1 MTARD
6 WRRNSAATIFLG
18 IKSHKILSLKVLIL
32 LDITGNFRYNQSMET
47 QEITIEKLLVLIDEK
62 DHRIAELENQVQW
75 LMEQFHL
82 AKHKQFGASSEQTD
96 MNQLNLFNEAE
107 QTAALT
113 ALDPEITEVKAHYR
127 KKTRLTTDKLPED
140 LPVEVVE
147 HELPEEKRICP
158 DCGCDLHKMG
168 EDVLEVLKIIPAKA
182 VIVRH
187 VRHVY
192 ACRRCETSSDHVPI
206 VKAEMPEPVIKG
218 GFASP
223 EAIAHIATQKFVM
236 GSPLYR
242 QEQEWTLSGILLSR
256 QTMSNWLLKACNN
269 WLEPIYEE
277 MKRRL
282 CEHEVL
288 HADETTLQ
296 VLHEDGKPAQSKSYM
311 WLYRTSGEAK
321 HQIVLYDYQP
331 NRKAE
336 NPEGFLR
343 SFKGYLHADGYDGY
357 HRLPDNITVVG
368 CWAHAR
374 RKFDEL
380 LQTIPKDK
388 RASSDAAKG
397 LAYCDKLFHLEKQF
411 ALLCP
416 ENRFEER
423 ERLSKPLMDEF
434 YAWVGSLREVP
445 KSLMGKAIYYAES
458 QRKYLERYLLDGRLE
473 ISNNRAERTIR
484 PFVMGRKN
492 WLFSNTPNG
501 ARASAIYY
509 SLIVSAKENGLNP
522 FEYLA
527 WILTNAPNLG
537 RPGYITKTEDF
548 LPGSAAIPERVFSP
562 KPKSEKP
569 EKYAWEEDA

>member
-1 MTARD
+1 MLAFMRVL
-6 WRRNSAATIFLG
+6 WYNSLM
-18 IKSHKILSLKVLIL
+18 K
-32 LDITGNFRYNQSMET
+32 T
-47 QEITIEKLLVLIDEK
+47 QEISVENLIKTNEELT
-62 DHRIAELENQVQW
+62 AENERLRHQVQW
-75 LMEQFHL
+75 LMEQFRL
-82 AKHKQFGASSEQTD
+82 AKHKQFGPSSEQTD
-96 MNQLNLFNEAE
+96 LNQLNLFNEAE

-113 ALDPEITEVKAHYR
+113 VPEPEITEVKAHYR

-140 LPVEVVE
+140 LPVEIIE
-147 HELPEEKRICP
+147 HELPEENRICP
-158 DCGCDLHKMG
+158 DCGCALHKMG
-168 EDVLEVLKIIPAKA
+168 EDVREELKIIPAKA

-192 ACRRCETSSDHVPI
+192 ACRSCEASSDHVPI

-223 EAIAHIATQKFVM
+223 ESISHIATQKFVM

-242 QEQEWTLSGILLSR
+242 QEQEWALSGILLSR
-256 QTMSNWLLKACNN
+256 QTMSNWLIKACEK

-311 WLYRTSGEAK
+311 WLYRTSGEAE
-321 HQIVLYDYQP
+321 HQIVLYNYQP

-336 NPEGFLR
+336 NPEEFLR
-343 SFKGYLHADGYDGY
+343 DFKGYLHADGYDGY
-357 HRLPDNITVVG
+357 HRLPGNITVVG

-388 RASSDAAKG
+388 RDSSDAAKG
-397 LAYCDKLFHLEKQF
+397 IAYCDKLFRFEKQF
-411 ALLCP
+411 ALLSP
-416 ENRFEER
+416 ENRFKER
-423 ERLSKPLMDEF
+423 ERLSKPLMDAF
-434 YAWVGSLREVP
+434 YAWVGSLREPP

-501 ARASAIYY
+501 ARASAVYY

-522 FEYLA
+522 FEYLT

-537 RPGYITKTEDF
+537 KPGYITKTEDF
-548 LPGSAAIPERVFSP
+548 LPGSSAIPERVFSP
-562 KPKSEKP
+562 KPKSEKS
-569 EKYAWEEDA
+569 EKYAWEVDA